1 MQQKSYPRCLEVLEW
16 YLRNLY
22 HAYMMNVLVLLKSS
36 TIDGILKTVVGE
48 ERDEEGAEAAL

>member
-1 MQQKSYPRCLEVLEW
+1 
-16 YLRNLY
+16 
-22 HAYMMNVLVLLKSS
+22 MMNVLVLLKSS